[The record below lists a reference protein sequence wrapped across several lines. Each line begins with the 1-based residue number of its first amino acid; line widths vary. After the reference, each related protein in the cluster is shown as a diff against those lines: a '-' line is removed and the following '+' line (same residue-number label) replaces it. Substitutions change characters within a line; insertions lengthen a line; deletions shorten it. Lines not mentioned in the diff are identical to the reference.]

1 MEYIATV
8 SMLCSLAVRMIRSAI
23 SPRFAI
29 SILRSGGG
37 GNEGGEDDDD
47 GRLSSLL
54 LGADAG
60 VTVDAGADDEK
71 NNDNDDDDWTNNRR
85 KCDAAIN
92 EFREHCIFEEGAGE
106 TGEVMEVSSAS
117 VYYRSMFLA
126 KKVVRK
132 KVQ

>member
-1 MEYIATV
+1 
-8 SMLCSLAVRMIRSAI
+8 MIRSAI

-29 SILRSGGG
+29 SILRSGGGSGGG

-92 EFREHCIFEEGAGE
+92 EFREHCIFEEGADE
-106 TGEVMEVSSAS
+106 TGEVMEVSSSAATLLLPID
-117 VYYRSMFLA
+117 VLG
-126 KKVVRK
+126 
-132 KVQ
+132 